1 MTVTVEP
8 AVGVDRVRTT
18 MAMITARCW
27 RDPQYR
33 DEFVQ
38 DPRRVLTEEGLD
50 VPEGININVVI
61 DSPTDR
67 YLVLPA
73 APDELTSLTAT
84 DSELM
89 QLALS
94 TQPNF
99 TFTTVTV
106 WLYAASVAI
115 AAAGAVATLIIVV
128 T

>member
-1 MTVTVEP
+1 
-8 AVGVDRVRTT
+8 